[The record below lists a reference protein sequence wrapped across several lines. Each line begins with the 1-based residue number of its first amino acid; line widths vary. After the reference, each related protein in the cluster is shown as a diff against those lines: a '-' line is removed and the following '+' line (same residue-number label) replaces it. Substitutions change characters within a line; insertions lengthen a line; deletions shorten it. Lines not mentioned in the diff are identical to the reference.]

1 VAGAQALRIRLGTR
15 GSLLAR
21 AQSEWLASRLRGAGH
36 DVEIVLIVTQGD
48 VRPPDTTPGEG
59 IFVAAI
65 ASALANGE
73 IDVGVHSA
81 KDVPLEEDRGL
92 VIAAYPQRADPRDA
106 LVTRSGRDSLATL
119 AAGSRVGTD
128 SPRRAGFVLAARPD
142 VSIVPLH
149 GNVDTR
155 LRRLDTGEVDALVI
169 AAAGLD
175 RLGRGDRIDQRI
187 EPNVVTPAPAQ
198 GALAVQARASDTTL
212 VELLAAHDDA
222 DVRLAVEAERRVL
235 LATGGTCRAPVGAL
249 AAVEDGG
256 FTMVVGGVNS
266 DGSDLRVETVR
277 GRRSD
282 AIAVAE
288 AAGRRLAGA
297 VMLR

>member
-1 VAGAQALRIRLGTR
+1 MAGAQALRIRLGTR

-128 SPRRAGFVLAARPD
+128 SPRRTGFVLAARPD
-142 VSIVPLH
+142 LSIVPLH

-155 LRRLDTGEVDALVI
+155 LRRLDSGEVDALVI
-169 AAAGLD
+169 ATAGLD

-198 GALAVQARASDTTL
+198 GALAVQARASDARL
-212 VELLAAHDDA
+212 AELLAAHDDA

-235 LATGGTCRAPVGAL
+235 LATGGTCHAPVGAL
-249 AAVEDGG
+249 AAVEDDG

-282 AIAVAE
+282 AIAVAD